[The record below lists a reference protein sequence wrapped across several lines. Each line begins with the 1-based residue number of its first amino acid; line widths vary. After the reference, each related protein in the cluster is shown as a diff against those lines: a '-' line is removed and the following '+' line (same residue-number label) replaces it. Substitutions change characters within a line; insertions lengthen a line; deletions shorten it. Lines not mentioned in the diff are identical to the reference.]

1 MEFKKLVVKVLTE
14 QSRQEKQKELQS
26 YSPWN
31 RKHNHRKLDKMNRQR
46 IMFQIKEQDKIQEK
60 QLNEMDTGNLP
71 EK

>member
-31 RKHNHRKLDKMNRQR
+31 RKHNHRKLDKMKWQKN
-46 IMFQIKEQDKIQEK
+46 KSHTPV
-60 QLNEMDTGNLP
+60 LAS
-71 EK
+71 

>member
-31 RKHNHRKLDKMNRQR
+31 RKHNHRKLDKMKLQKN
-46 IMFQIKEQDKIQEK
+46 KSHKKDQDKPPEK
-60 QLNEMDTGNLP
+60 QLSKAEMGN
-71 EK
+71 

>member
-1 MEFKKLVVKVLTE
+1 
-14 QSRQEKQKELQS
+14 
-26 YSPWN
+26 
-31 RKHNHRKLDKMNRQR
+31 MNRQR